1 VRGKESPK
9 ADTRERLKERRGIA
23 EARARMRGEGEALA
37 QVTAV
42 AGKGKQEKAQVKA
55 LVKSVTGKMKPGAPA
70 QMGTERRKNTERAM
84 ATGAVTWN
92 TEKGADGVE
101 AEAERGKKRDSVGDR
116 CKQKR
121 LLDEYLS

>member
-1 VRGKESPK
+1 MRGKEGPK

-23 EARARMRGEGEALA
+23 GAGAQIEGEALA

-42 AGKGKQEKAQVKA
+42 TGKGKQEKAQVKA

-84 ATGAVTWN
+84 ETSAV
-92 TEKGADGVE
+92 K
-101 AEAERGKKRDSVGDR
+101 
-116 CKQKR
+116 
-121 LLDEYLS
+121 